1 MIDVKKE
8 IRLAFSENK
17 IAFITAFVI
26 LFSSMILGYVFEM
39 ELQSY
44 LNPVVDDLSNKVQS
58 GVIRLTFPI
67 IFLNNFRIISSMF
80 ALGILFCFSAIILSF
95 NGFFTGY
102 YIASADNLFI
112 TLLLIVPHGIF
123 EFSSCIIACMS
134 GFVLFH
140 FMVLFFYKLFAKKDS
155 NIKQRIVTSFDLSF
169 PKLKQAVI
177 LFVVA
182 LILMIIAGIV
192 EVYLTVPFA
201 KLVLSF
207 FS

>member
-8 IRLAFSENK
+8 IKLAFGENK
-17 IAFITAFVI
+17 IAFIVAFVI
-26 LFSSMILGYVFEM
+26 LILSLILGYVFEPD
-39 ELQSY
+39 LQAF
-44 LNPVVDDLSNKVQS
+44 LNPVVDDLSDKVQS
-58 GVIRLTFPI
+58 GVIQLTFPI
-67 IFLNNFRIISSMF
+67 IFLNNFRIICSMF
-80 ALGILFCFSAIILSF
+80 ALGILFCFSGVILSF
-95 NGFFTGY
+95 NGFFTGF
-102 YIASADNLFI
+102 YIATADDLFI

-140 FMVLFFYKLFAKKDS
+140 FIVKFFYKLFAQNDS
-155 NIKQRIVTSFDLSF
+155 TIKQRIVTSFDLSF

-177 LFVVA
+177 LFIVA
-182 LILMIIAGIV
+182 SILMVIAGIV